1 MWAPIYFLLTDNL
14 EFGCFPN
21 LGLILCSLFLLFF
34 IAWGRG
40 GDGCVRFGFQL
51 CFDHPYIFKGETDKI
66 KQAPENKACLLKYI
80 HSSDLFLHNLEPQ
93 CGKMLIEKVKCL
105 YFEINASWKL
115 GNHKKVHFPENIVY
129 KMPIEITYYRC
140 VFRTG

>member
-14 EFGCFPN
+14 ECGCSPN

-34 IAWGRG
+34 IAWGRA

-51 CFDHPYIFKGETDKI
+51 MLYFDHPYIFKGETDKI
-66 KQAPENKACLLKYI
+66 KQIPENKACLIKYI
-80 HSSDLFLHNLEPQ
+80 HSSDLFLHNLELQ
-93 CGKMLIEKVKCL
+93 CGKMLTEKVKCV

-115 GNHKKVHFPENIVY
+115 SNYKKVYFLRILFI
-129 KMPIEITYYRC
+129 KCLLR
-140 VFRTG
+140 